1 MSKRRDYQRMEERR
15 LQGARLLEEGV
26 SQAEVARQVGVT
38 RQSVHQ
44 WVKVMEAQGE
54 KGLARVPTGRKPR
67 LNTVQLG
74 QLGELLKAGP
84 QAHGYATALWTT
96 ERIARLIQREFGVR
110 YHRDHIGRLLGQ
122 MGWSCQRPTGRARER
137 KEEEIARCKGVEWPR
152 IKKKPKP
159 KGARSSSSTKA
170 A

>member
-1 MSKRRDYQRMEERR
+1 MSKRRDYELMEERR
-15 LQGARLLEEGV
+15 LKGARMLEEGV
-26 SQAEVARQVGVT
+26 SQSEVAREMGVT
-38 RQSVHQ
+38 RQSVHA
-44 WVKVMEAQGE
+44 WVKVLETQGE

-67 LNTVQLG
+67 LNATQLN

-96 ERIARLIQREFGVR
+96 ERIARLIHRQFRVR

-137 KEEEIARCKGVEWPR
+137 KEEEIVRWKRVEWPR
-152 IKKKPKP
+152 IKKKPKQ

-170 A
+170 V